1 MEIFLKESSGS
12 QNISIYL
19 PMLLNS
25 EIAMMD
31 PENTSDLG
39 SEFVLDCILTSSQDN
54 KAKMNMQNKKI
65 QEKKKKKKESFTIIL
80 YKKKCFPR

>member
-1 MEIFLKESSGS
+1 
-12 QNISIYL
+12 
-19 PMLLNS
+19 MLLNS

-65 QEKKKKKKESFTIIL
+65 QKKKKKRNLSLL
-80 YKKKCFPR
+80 YYIRKSVFPGN

>member
-1 MEIFLKESSGS
+1 
-12 QNISIYL
+12 
-19 PMLLNS
+19 MLLNS

-65 QEKKKKKKESFTIIL
+65 QKKKKKRIFHYYII
-80 YKKKCFPR
+80 